1 MKFACSVVIVNV
13 LLLFY
18 IPSQLSGDPGLAH
31 TCTTLAYF
39 GIVTGIIGV
48 LCKIASGRRG

>member
-31 TCTTLAYF
+31 ACTTLAYF
-39 GIVTGIIGV
+39 GIVTGIIAV